1 MRWPP
6 YLMQLKI
13 RSPRHAFSIW
23 LPLFIIGPIALI
35 FLLAL
40 CLIALPFLLL
50 SLLFTWRWY
59 WGRYVVI
66 GVPAFFQILH
76 SLPGLKVDVEDG
88 EQHIVVAFY

>member
-6 YLMQLKI
+6 YLMKLKF
-13 RSPRHAFSIW
+13 RNPNHGFSIW

-40 CLIALPFLLL
+40 CLIALPFLFL

-59 WGRYVVI
+59 WLEYALTGTK
-66 GVPAFFQILH
+66 AFFWIVWA
-76 SLPGLKVDVEDG
+76 LPGLKVDVEDRK
-88 EQHIVVAFY
+88 QHVVIAIY